1 MRFLIV
7 DDDESALAY
16 LGTALSPYAEC
27 DGVLSGNDAVIA
39 FDKAQADG
47 RPYDAVLMDI
57 LMPGMDGHQT
67 AEILRAREEELGV
80 DELHAFKLV
89 MVSSLVDDANVT
101 RAFFSTQAVC
111 YLVKPL
117 EKEKVLEELRQNLV
131 I

>member
-1 MRFLIV
+1 VRFLIV
-7 DDDESALAY
+7 DDDESVLTYLATALAPFA
-16 LGTALSPYAEC
+16 GC
-27 DGVLSGNDAVIA
+27 DTVLSGSEALAA
-39 FDKAQADG
+39 FNKAHAEG

-67 AEILRAREEELGV
+67 AELLRAREEELGV

-117 EKEKVLEELRQNLV
+117 EKEKVLDELRQNLV

>member
-1 MRFLIV
+1 VRFLIV

-16 LGTALSPYAEC
+16 LTAALSPYAGC
-27 DGVLSGNDAVIA
+27 DTVLSGREALTA
-39 FDKAQADG
+39 FDKAHAEG

-67 AEILRAREEELGV
+67 AELLRAREEELGV

-101 RAFFSTQAVC
+101 RAFFATQAVC

-117 EKEKVLEELRQNLV
+117 EKEKILEELRQNLV